1 MYLKFDQLTKLYPTG
16 ADFPVKL
23 ANKMQ
28 TILSQFTEDQM
39 SRYESFRRV
48 LLNN

>member
-1 MYLKFDQLTKLYPTG
+1 MEVEFTKYSSG
-16 ADFPVKL
+16 AYTVKK

-39 SRYESFRRV
+39 SRYESFRRSGF
-48 LLNN
+48 